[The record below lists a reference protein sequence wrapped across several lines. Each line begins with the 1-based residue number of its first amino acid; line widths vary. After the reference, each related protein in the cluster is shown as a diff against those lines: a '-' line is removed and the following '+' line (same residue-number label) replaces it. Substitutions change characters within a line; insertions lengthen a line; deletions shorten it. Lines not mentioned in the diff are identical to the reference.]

1 MRFLTSFLCVL
12 LLSGLSLAQKKYLVS
27 PNQEVIPIDRG
38 SSAQKMI
45 AKYEKERAA
54 ASVTDACSGGAQFG
68 FDPVHFPIDSRFGF
82 SHKDVMGEWFVAPA
96 RGTVDTFFLRQP
108 AGSTI
113 SAVDSQIVVRI
124 FQSNIRPGHGP
135 GYDYPRPCQ
144 SWGNWTNTADAENGI
159 AAFRED
165 ATDTTWHSTI
175 AGLTPSFPP
184 FGPSVWGLSG
194 VPIKIVSQGTTS
206 IPMDIIPGGFKIKA
220 HAVGVKDTIDIGETF
235 FFSAKM
241 QSTAAPLP
249 YPDANPTQ
257 FGANGNNPPYP
268 PFPARNWKF
277 YEHDSG
283 PSNCAG
289 QPASQIKKGWVARG
303 PLVNDT
309 TAGACYDVWYIMTPT
324 TNVPPK
330 INTVDGPVTTTSTAS
345 QTVTADI
352 FDCDAEDPGHAGIQ
366 TASMRYTIT
375 DLLGNTVSTGT
386 ASLDNIGGDTY
397 LGTLPGTGLKNRIVQ
412 YKVFAY
418 DSTGLADSSSDQRYK
433 VVDFNSAYYRCDTT
447 ISCTPMS
454 IVGTGT
460 VIDTN
465 KWFLPPGTT
474 NTHPGDDGTAGPY
487 SLGGSFI
494 YYGDTLNYAWI
505 GVNGAI
511 ALSKGITD
519 TLDVNSNGFATAG
532 FDLPQRQHRGRPDTV
547 RRQAGFMPKNF
558 IAPYW
563 GDWIVKQDSPIAVF
577 GHIRTSTTAFPGK
590 FIAEWDSVGDF
601 DASGAI
607 TDNDKF
613 RVIIDRAAGTIQ
625 FQIDQIGI
633 GGLDTMDLV
642 GMNSDSSTHLAA
654 LPTPFNYFNKNG
666 SPQVSHLH
674 DGLCITYY
682 PVAFATAGVDGWNMV
697 SVGQT
702 PPSFAKSFL
711 YPSAV
716 SNSAFGYHGSYQ
728 ATQTLKNGPGYWVK
742 FSGAQ
747 TLDAPGSHLASVDDS
762 LDANW
767 NMIGSVSTPVA
778 VGTLTTTPPGIISS
792 PFFGF
797 SGSYFVAATL
807 TPGKGYWVKTTGP
820 GKLHIVGTGAVPKES
835 PVTELAGLSKVTVED
850 NLHRAQTLYI
860 GSEATLSAQAAS
872 KYEMPPMAPEG
883 ALNVR
888 FTSQRMVEVYPA
900 QPEAG
905 KEYSYAIMIQGA
917 AYPLTVKWEAVRGGT
932 QKLALQ
938 SLNGKD
944 TKTLGIVEGSGKLT
958 INDAG
963 VTKLAL
969 KLTEGLTLPKEF
981 ALSQNY
987 PNPFNPTTHFSVD
1000 IPKASTVDVV
1010 VYDVLGR
1017 RIATLMSGEQEAGYH
1032 VMEWDSKDS
1041 HGLAVPSGMYMVRMT
1056 AGDFTAVRKIML
1068 MK

>member
-1 MRFLTSFLCVL
+1 MNAIGRTGGRIPFHERIDMKLLLPLLLLLGALTSY
-12 LLSGLSLAQKKYLVS
+12 SQQRYLVS
-27 PNQEVIPIDRG
+27 SRGDAIPLTKG
-38 SSAQKMI
+38 ESALHAAQRAGLAPLSGCTSEATFGYTPANFPATTTHIGFHNDII
-45 AKYEKERAA
+45 A
-54 ASVTDACSGGAQFG
+54 
-68 FDPVHFPIDSRFGF
+68 
-82 SHKDVMGEWFVAPA
+82 EWFTAPA
-96 RGTVDTFFLRQP
+96 SGTLDTVFWFMGQGVC
-108 AGSTI
+108 AQ
-113 SAVDSQIVVRI
+113 DSQLTLRL
-124 FQSNIRPGHGP
+124 FKSNIYPGHGP
-135 GYDYPRPCQ
+135 GYGGFPAASSSTC
-144 SWGNWTNTADAENGI
+144 WGYWLNTNDTEDGV
-159 AAFRED
+159 AAFPED
-165 ATDTTWHSTI
+165 ATGGWVST
-175 AGLTPSFPP
+175 ATSGPGPTYPP
-184 FGPSVWGLSG
+184 VDSTALWGLSG
-194 VPIKIVSQGTTS
+194 VPISPVHANRINSFYLLPVLGQGSHAPMVNVGDYFFMTLKINGLPGEPCCGTCGATFNT
-206 IPMDIIPGGFKIKA
+206 GFLA
-220 HAVGVKDTIDIGETF
+220 SGDTDHVH
-235 FFSAKM
+235 SH
-241 QSTAAPLP
+241 
-249 YPDANPTQ
+249 
-257 FGANGNNPPYP
+257 
-268 PFPARNWKF
+268 NWKF
-277 YEHDSG
+277 YENVVTFQAG
-283 PSNCAG
+283 FNC
-289 QPASQIKKGWVARG
+289 KGWVARG
-303 PLVNDT
+303 DFNILFWYVM
-309 TAGACYDVWYIMTPT
+309 TATS
-324 TNVPPK
+324 NLPP
-330 INTVDGPVTTTSTAS
+330 ILTIDDRIRNTTSTATQVVS
-345 QTVTADI
+345 ADI
-352 FDCDAEDPGHAGIQ
+352 VDCDPANPAKAGVENAVVKYSVNGGPILSAAMTNIGADRWEGNIPGQPKG
-366 TASMRYTIT
+366 T
-375 DLLGNTVSTGT
+375 TVS
-386 ASLDNIGGDTY
+386 Y
-397 LGTLPGTGLKNRIVQ
+397 RIVG
-412 YKVFAY
+412 KDSLGLA
-418 DSTGLADSSSDQRYK
+418 DSTGLSTYRIIDL
-433 VVDFNSAYYRCDTT
+433 NSAYYRCDTT
-447 ISCTPMS
+447 LSCTPMS
-454 IVGTGT
+454 IIGTGT
-460 VIDTN
+460 VIDTS

-487 SLGGSFI
+487 SLGGPFV

-511 ALSKGITD
+511 ALSKNATD
-519 TLDVNSNGFATAG
+519 TLDVNANGFATDG

-547 RRQAGFMPKNF
+547 RRAAGFMPKNF

-563 GDWIVKQDSPIAVF
+563 GDWIVKQDSPLAF
-577 GHIRTSTTAFPGK
+577 YGHIRTSTTAFPGK

-601 DASGAI
+601 DASGAVI
-607 TDNDKF
+607 DNDKF
-613 RVIIDRAAGTIQ
+613 RVIIDRTAGSIQ
-625 FQIDQIGI
+625 FQIDDIGI
-633 GGLDTMDLV
+633 GGLDTVNLV
-642 GMNSDSSTHLAA
+642 GMNSDSSTHL
-654 LPTPFNYFNKNG
+654 LTFPTPFNYYNKDG
-666 SPQVSHLH
+666 VPTETHIHS
-674 DGLCITYY
+674 GLCVSYY
-682 PVAFATAGVDGWNMV
+682 PEVYITGNLDGWNMV
-697 SVGQT
+697 SVGCI
-702 PPSFAKSFL
+702 PPSYAKSFL
-711 YPSAV
+711 FPNAISYS
-716 SNSAFGYHGSYQ
+716 SFGYHGSYQ
-728 ATQTLKNGPGYWVK
+728 ATQTLKNGPGYWLK
-742 FSGAQ
+742 FLGGG
-747 TLDAPGSHLASVDDS
+747 TIDGPGMHLASVDDS

-767 NMIGSVSTPVA
+767 NMVGSVSTPVA
-778 VGTLTTTPPGIISS
+778 VGTLTTTPPSIITS

-797 SGSYFVAATL
+797 NGSYTVAATL
-807 TPGKGYWVKTTGP
+807 TPGRGYWVKTNAP

-888 FTSQRMVEVYPA
+888 FTSQRMVEVFPA

-1056 AGDFTAVRKIML
+1056 AGDFTGTRKIML